1 MGDRLDLLAGMMK
14 SAVGRLIGSTRLELD
29 GRAGLALAKSRR
41 EGKRASRPDVGRFR
55 EAVGRMT
62 RAEWVDAQAADGRPP
77 HTAERTSHPSD
88 VPPPA
93 R

>member
-1 MGDRLDLLAGMMK
+1 MGDRLDMLAGMMK
-14 SAVGRLIGSTRLELD
+14 SAVGRLIGSTRLVLD
-29 GRAGLALAKSRR
+29 GQAGLALARTRR
-41 EGKRASRPDVGRFR
+41 TGKRVGRPDVGRFR

-62 RAEWVDAQAADGRPP
+62 RAERLDAQAAADRPP
-77 HTAERTSHPSD
+77 HHAERSGHPPD

>member
-29 GRAGLALAKSRR
+29 GQAGLALARSRR
-41 EGKRASRPDVGRFR
+41 TGKRVGRPDVGRFR

-62 RAEWVDAQAADGRPP
+62 RAEWVNGQATNGRPP
-77 HTAERTSHPSD
+77 HNAERSGHPPD